1 MTMSEVYGIM
11 PQLLFFL
18 MPFKLCKVNFMS
30 CCTKN
35 NFIYQPVAIRQLQFL
50 ILERSKQNPE
60 YVDQT
65 HNPAKQERAS
75 SKWTSNCYVHCT
87 TDCCLPTV
95 NEVTTEEVRRL
106 IITSPLKSCELD
118 PIPTFFYSRSSWM
131 SCCLSLR
138 CCATDQFGIVSYHR
152 HRSDPS

>member
-87 TDCCLPTV
+87 MFQAFEIKWNRCIQLLQRILTHADIKQ
-95 NEVTTEEVRRL
+95 TTGLLCPEIL
-106 IITSPLKSCELD
+106 TC
-118 PIPTFFYSRSSWM
+118 
-131 SCCLSLR
+131 
-138 CCATDQFGIVSYHR
+138 
-152 HRSDPS
+152 